1 MADWNQIKTEYITT
15 NTSYRKLS
23 NKYGVSFQAICHRSK
38 EEGWIE
44 QRELFKNRTVSKT
57 IEKISEQQV
66 ERFSRID
73 SLAEQILKKLE
84 QAVSELDVQ
93 LAKHTEK
100 TKVIEY
106 GNQKRA
112 DKPTKETVHEEEK
125 LIEYKTI
132 IDRVGLKQVA
142 SALRDLK
149 EVQMVR
155 TELDNQEQQ
164 ARIDKLHRDAQR
176 EDTQTNLVVTI
187 AGGGENWEK

>member
-44 QRELFKNRTVSKT
+44 QRELYMNRTVSKS
-57 IEKISEQQV
+57 IERISEKQV
-66 ERFSRID
+66 DRISRID
-73 SLAEQILKKLE
+73 NLAEQILKKLE
-84 QAVSELDVQ
+84 QAVSELDIQ
-93 LAKHTEK
+93 FAKHSEK

-106 GNQKRA
+106 GNPQRA

-132 IDRVGLKQVA
+132 IDRGGLKQVA

-164 ARIDKLHRDAQR
+164 AKIDKLRREAQR
-176 EDTQTNLVVTI
+176 EETDTNLVVTI
-187 AGGGENWEK
+187 AGGGDNWPK

>member
-23 NKYGVSFQAICHRSK
+23 DKYGVSFQAICHRSK

-44 QRELFKNRTVSKT
+44 QRELFMNKTVSKT
-57 IEKISEQQV
+57 IEKIREKQV